1 MTLNGRTNHSKAT
14 DDDLVVGPRPKILV
28 VDGDQATVRLLAA
41 GLGRDFE
48 RSYASDAVT
57 AVNVARRGRPD
68 LIVLD
73 HRLSGGDGALEPD
86 TLRAEIERVLPAQ
99 VAA

>member
-73 HRLSGGDGALEPD
+73 QRLSGGDGALEFD